1 MDLGSL
7 DQCSEVVKGR
17 TDVRSLQKC
26 ILLEMKP
33 GVLDKR
39 DLEESNGRSSI
50 SK

>member
-1 MDLGSL
+1 MELGSL
-7 DQCSEVVKGR
+7 DQGSEVVKGR
-17 TDVRSLQKC
+17 TDVGRHQKC

-33 GVLDKR
+33 GVLDRR